1 MFEQSLYN
9 QPEPEQKPQEGD
21 LFRNYEVG
29 RWNFTKRIYQ
39 IFAIAAVFNILAIVF
54 LAQTNVLTARGCES
68 PFIGRVCQVLDTVYI
83 GALLFGT
90 EREYADVA
98 YERTELADADI
109 TFIDV
114 STPLFTYPA
123 NYFQPPAV
131 DPYAAELDPM
141 SGFSAYPPGFTPNPT
156 IGSDIVNTPPI
167 LPKPNVNAANDDVS
181 GNPWEEEKTP
191 AVAVRKPGKR
201 GSQRGN
207 GNTTAKSV
215 SEEKEDATA
224 KNNPTADP
232 LPDSQNPDEA
242 KADQFGVVINKRPLK
257 DYAKETLDKIE
268 NKGVKLDPSFKIII
282 SGTLGLG
289 KDGKTII
296 LKNPTA
302 IPQQNATPSDPVMEK
317 LAQDAIIAVGDSGW
331 FGYLD
336 KLKAKKLVIS
346 VEQNENNFIV
356 SVKADQPS
364 ENEAKQA
371 ASGLNTVLSVATPL
385 AKGDEQTFLK
395 LAKTTYEGKTFV
407 LNFDGP
413 KSLLQEL
420 IQRKLAES
428 KEKENKPNG
437 TALVSP
443 NNNTAKK

>member
-29 RWNFTKRIYQ
+29 RWNFSKRIYQ
-39 IFAIAAVFNILAIVF
+39 IFAIAAVFNILGIVF

-68 PFIGRVCQVLDTVYI
+68 PFVGRVCQVLDTVYI

-114 STPLFTYPA
+114 STPLFEYPA
-123 NYFQPPAV
+123 NYFQPPAI
-131 DPYAAELDPM
+131 DPYAAQLDPM

-156 IGSDIVNTPPI
+156 IGNDIINTPPI
-167 LPKPNVNAANDDVS
+167 MPKPNVNAANDDVT
-181 GNPWEEEKTP
+181 GNPWEEDNTP
-191 AVAVRKPGKR
+191 TVAVRKPGKR
-201 GSQRGN
+201 GSKRSN
-207 GNTTAKSV
+207 GSATTNPTV
-215 SEEKEDATA
+215 DETEDTTA
-224 KNNPTADP
+224 KNNPTANPVPDP
-232 LPDSQNPDEA
+232 QNPDES
-242 KADQFGVVINKRPLK
+242 KTDQFGVTINQRPTK
-257 DYAKETLDKIE
+257 DFGKQALEKIE
-268 NKGVKLDPSFKIII
+268 KGTVKLDSPFKVVIE
-282 SGTLGLG
+282 GTLSTG
-289 KDGKTII
+289 KDGKTIV
-296 LKNPTA
+296 LKNPKPIRTKT
-302 IPQQNATPSDPVMEK
+302 NVPSDPNMEK
-317 LAQDAIIAVGDSGW
+317 LAQEAVLAVGDAGW

-336 KLKAKKLVIS
+336 KLKSKKVVIS
-346 VEQNENNFIV
+346 IEQNESNFIV

-364 ENEAKQA
+364 ENEAKFA
-371 ASGLNTVLSVATPL
+371 SSGLNTILSIATPL

-395 LAKTTYEGKTFV
+395 LGKTTYEGKTFV

-413 KSLLQEL
+413 KALLQEL

-428 KEKENKPNG
+428 KEKESKPNG
-437 TALVSP
+437 TALVPP